1 MSGLR
6 TPIQGILR
14 SWAGHMEDARNFVI
28 AIVAAIVLE
37 VIIVL
42 LAVQFVSVI
51 WIRAIVIAVVPV
63 GFLLAAIFS
72 DGE

>member
-1 MSGLR
+1 MDG
-6 TPIQGILR
+6 G
-14 SWAGHMEDARNFVI
+14 GNFLI
-28 AIVAAIVLE
+28 AIVAAIALE

-51 WIRAIVIAVVPV
+51 WIRSIIIAIVPVV
-63 GFLLAAIFS
+63 FLFAAIFS